1 MAQKNDRLDKV
12 AVFISFSTILL
23 PSSQG
28 GIKLSTLADLITNHP
43 SNKNAILIPG
53 GPTITYGEFADQIE
67 KTAEILSAA
76 GVEKG
81 RTVSIVLGNGL
92 DFMITFFA
100 VTRSGAIAAPLNS
113 AYTNEE
119 FKFYMEDTESQLVI
133 IAPGADVAKQAA
145 NELNIPVAEVNLD
158 NQGQLSISKSGS
170 LLTARSS
177 ASAPSED
184 DIALFLHTSG
194 TTSRPKGVPLT
205 HGNLMASLQNIVNTY
220 NLTEDDL
227 AMVVMPLFH
236 VHGLIGVSLST
247 MKSGGS
253 MVIPPR
259 FSASNFWEIQA
270 TTNATW
276 YSAVPTIHQI
286 LLMRAD
292 EDKAPSQSFRFIRS
306 CSAALAPSVFNDLEN
321 RFGAPVLE
329 AYGMTEASHQ
339 MSSNLLPPGP
349 RNPGTV
355 GKGTGVEI
363 GIMDE
368 NGTLLATNQTGEVVI
383 KGPNVTHGYH
393 NNRSANEEAFTNG
406 WFRTGDQGV
415 LSGKSILTLTGRLKE
430 LINRGGEKIS
440 PLEVDAAILQH
451 PNVSEAVCFGVPD
464 EKYGEAVQAAVVI
477 SSGTSESEIQ
487 SFCGQHLADFK
498 IPDRV
503 YIVDEL
509 PRTATG
515 KIQRRHVAAK
525 FAE

>member
-1 MAQKNDRLDKV
+1 M
-12 AVFISFSTILL
+12 
-23 PSSQG
+23 
-28 GIKLSTLADLITNHP
+28 STLADLIANHP
-43 SNKNAILIPG
+43 SNKNAVFIPD
-53 GPTITYGEFADQIE
+53 GPTTTYGKLAEQIE
-67 KTAEILSAA
+67 HVSEILAA
-76 GVEKG
+76 TGVEKG
-81 RTVSIVLGNGL
+81 RTVSIVLGNSL
-92 DFMITFFA
+92 DFMITFLA
-100 VTRSGAIAAPLNS
+100 VTRSGAIAAPLNP

-133 IAPGADVAKQAA
+133 ISPDADVARTAA
-145 NELNIPVAEVNLD
+145 TELNIPIAIANLD
-158 NQGQLSISKSGS
+158 KNGELSISKSGS
-170 LLTARSS
+170 ILTKRSS
-177 ASAPSED
+177 VVAPSED

-205 HGNLMASLQNIVNTY
+205 HGNLMASLENIVNTY
-220 NLTEDDL
+220 ALNQDDL

-236 VHGLIGVSLST
+236 VHGLIGVSLSA

-259 FSASNFWEIQA
+259 FSASNFWQIQA
-270 TTNATW
+270 DTNATW

-292 EDKAPSQSFRFIRS
+292 DDNAPNQSFRFIRS
-306 CSAALAPSVFNDLEN
+306 CSAALAPTVFSDLEN

-355 GKGTGVEI
+355 GIGTGVEI
-363 GIMDE
+363 NIMDDK
-368 NGTLLATNQTGEVVI
+368 GSLLAAGETGEVVI

-393 NNRSANEEAFTNG
+393 NNPSANKEAFTNG
-406 WFRTGDQGV
+406 WFRTGDQGI
-415 LSGKSILTLTGRLKE
+415 LSNDSILTLTGRLKE

-477 SSGTSESEIQ
+477 SSNTSEGDIR
-487 SFCGQHLADFK
+487 SFCTQHLADFK

-525 FAE
+525 FAQ